1 VLLLDASVWIA
12 AIDPDDPFHA
22 PARTLVLSLEHSLG
36 ALDLTLYEVSNVV
49 GVVKDRRELAG
60 RICRAIVKRSESN
73 FVRVSPT
80 LAEQALKIAAEHRL
94 TAYDAAYAAAANE
107 HGWTLVSADIKDLVK
122 PGLALAPDD
131 PRVLNQK
138 REPRTGPG
146 RSADGLSAA
155 EVTADPVTEPPS

>member
-12 AIDPDDPFHA
+12 AVDPDDPFHV
-22 PARTLVLSLEHSLG
+22 PARALVLFPEHSLG

-49 GVVKDRRELAG
+49 GAVKGRAELAG

-73 FVRVSPT
+73 LVRVSPT
-80 LAEQALKIAAEHRL
+80 LAERALKIAAKHDL
-94 TAYDAAYAAAANE
+94 TTYDAAYAAAAKA

-131 PRVLNQK
+131 L
-138 REPRTGPG
+138 GG
-146 RSADGLSAA
+146 S
-155 EVTADPVTEPPS
+155 